1 MRLKKRTYVIDIK
14 SFPQVFCDHYTNHTY
29 IPVTILSVN
38 GQKIPRPT
46 SEIPTKLL
54 PSFETIRM
62 LADYYYKPKTHTQY
76 SLTVVEYHT
85 RKQEPIAYLY
95 PNGMVSYT
103 KRPTNNAIRR
113 DIVYQIALRKN
124 ALSK

>member
-1 MRLKKRTYVIDIK
+1 MKLKKRTYVIDIK
-14 SFPQVFCDHYTNHTY
+14 SFPQIFCDRYSDHIYM
-29 IPVTILSVN
+29 PVTILSIN

-54 PSFETIRM
+54 PSFETARM
-62 LADYYYKPKTHTQY
+62 LADYYYNKKTHTKY

-85 RKQEPIAYLY
+85 RKYEPIAYLF
-95 PNGMVSYT
+95 PNGTVSYT
-103 KRPTNNAIRR
+103 KRPTTSAIKR
-113 DIVYQIALRKN
+113 DLIYQIALRRN